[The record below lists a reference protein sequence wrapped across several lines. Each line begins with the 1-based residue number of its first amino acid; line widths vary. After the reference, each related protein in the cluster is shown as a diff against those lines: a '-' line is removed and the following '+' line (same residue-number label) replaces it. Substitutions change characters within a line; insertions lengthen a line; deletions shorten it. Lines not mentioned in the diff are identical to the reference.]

1 MILRGA
7 FGVMLALEILEY
19 YMYTPVSRA
28 SQALK
33 SLPYNT
39 FFVLMCGDTA
49 CTVPELVEGSMTKGN
64 NFFVR
69 FKV

>member
-33 SLPYNT
+33 SLP
-39 FFVLMCGDTA
+39 
-49 CTVPELVEGSMTKGN
+49 
-64 NFFVR
+64 
-69 FKV
+69 